1 MVLLS
6 ASPCG
11 LSKLIAV
18 CERYAITHG
27 LKYNAAKSEL
37 MVFGVRG
44 KCLPTVPA
52 LKLNGNPLKLVNQF
66 KYLGH
71 IITSDFKD
79 GADVERERRALA
91 VRANMI
97 ARRFARSS
105 TAVKVTL
112 FRAFCTSFYTSSLW
126 VNYTQKQYSALRV
139 QYNNAFRV
147 LMGLPRYC
155 SASLMFAEARV
166 DSFSA
171 IMRKRAAS
179 LISRVRASTN
189 SILAMFASRLDG
201 AYLNHCS
208 ALHVFD
214 NM

>member
-11 LSKLIAV
+11 LSTLIAV
-18 CERYAITHG
+18 CERYAIAHG
-27 LKYNAAKSEL
+27 LKYNSTKSEM

-44 KCLPTVPA
+44 KSIVVPT
-52 LKLNGNPLKLVNQF
+52 LKLDNSPLKMVSQF

-71 IITSDFKD
+71 MISSDLKD

-91 VRANMI
+91 VRANMV

-105 TAVKVTL
+105 TAVKLTL
-112 FRAFCTSFYTSSLW
+112 FRAFCTSFYTGSLW
-126 VNYTQKQYSALRV
+126 ADYTQKQYSALRV

-147 LMGLPRYC
+147 LLGLPRYC
-155 SASLMFAEARV
+155 SASTMFAEARV

-179 LISRVRASTN
+179 LLSRVRASTN
-189 SILAMFASRLDG
+189 SILAMFAGRWDG
-201 AYLNHCS
+201 AYLNHCTK
-208 ALHVFD
+208 LHHKV
-214 NM
+214 

>member
-11 LSKLIAV
+11 LARLITV
-18 CERYAITHG
+18 CEQYAAAHG
-27 LKYNAAKSEL
+27 LKYNSVKSEM

-44 KCLPTVPA
+44 KCPSTVPV
-52 LKLNGNPLKLVNQF
+52 LQLNNNPLKLVDNF

-71 IITSDFKD
+71 MITSDLKD
-79 GADVERERRALA
+79 GSDVERERRALA

-97 ARRFARSS
+97 ARRFACSS
-105 TAVKVTL
+105 PAVKITL

-155 SASLMFAEARV
+155 SASTMFAEARV
-166 DSFSA
+166 DSFAA
-171 IMRKRAAS
+171 IMRKRATS
-179 LISRVRASTN
+179 LLCRVRNSTN
-189 SILAMFASRLDG
+189 SILAMYADRFDG
-201 AYLNHCS
+201 AYLNHCG
-208 ALHVFD
+208 ALHMCL
-214 NM
+214 N